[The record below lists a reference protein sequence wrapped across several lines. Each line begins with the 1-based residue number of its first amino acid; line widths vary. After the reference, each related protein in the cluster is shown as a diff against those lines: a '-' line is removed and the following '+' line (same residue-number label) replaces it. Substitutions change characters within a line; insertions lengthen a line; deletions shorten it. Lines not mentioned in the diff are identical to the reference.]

1 MKTATSKINVDF
13 NVYSTLIFNVSE
25 PWKNLDLAWFSTLI
39 STLCNLRLGRWFSTL
54 IFNVLSTFA
63 SNVDFQCWFS
73 TSCKPSPRT
82 LIFNVLPTFASNVD
96 FQCWFST
103 SCKPS
108 PRTLIFNVLT
118 TFASYVDF
126 QRWFSILNFNV
137 LPTFALNVDF
147 QCWIS
152 TFPKSFFFNFPVE
165 ILTFLL
171 L

>member
-82 LIFNVLPTFASNVD
+82 LIFNVL
-96 FQCWFST
+96 
-103 SCKPS
+103 
-108 PRTLIFNVLT
+108 T